1 MIKKNMGEFIFMKK
15 IYLLGLLLAINFTG
29 CSAILDFA
37 PEEISSESITT
48 DFYTETVSIIDSTMV
63 ETQETKK
70 ATFPHKETEITTELV
85 NQSEQTLYDK
95 LYLEL
100 SQYHEI
106 IEFDYKIDPDELAE
120 AINLLEHKNPE
131 IFWISAYSL
140 SYNEISSEV
149 AFKIMNDYQPEQ
161 LKNMSAELEAMIQ
174 QIIVSLD
181 KNLSDYEKI
190 LQIHDYL
197 VTHTEYDSDSALLS
211 EKGIWSTA
219 YGCLI
224 NGKAVCQG
232 YAQAF
237 QMLMNALE
245 IECGIC
251 SGSAKNE
258 PHVWNYILLN
268 QNYYWVDVTW
278 DDPISMDSVEQN
290 DWIYHSYFLI
300 NDEMLFR
307 TRMLDGKEIFK
318 PECNSLESNYFVKEN
333 NYLLNYQFT
342 EIDKRLSEH
351 VADGN
356 LEIMFATEDAYQ
368 ACIQDL
374 FSNNAIWNAKIF
386 QQMGGSVNYQQDSNL
401 YILRITFEIN
411 LAD

>member
-1 MIKKNMGEFIFMKK
+1 
-15 IYLLGLLLAINFTG
+15 
-29 CSAILDFA
+29 
-37 PEEISSESITT
+37 
-48 DFYTETVSIIDSTMV
+48 
-63 ETQETKK
+63 
-70 ATFPHKETEITTELV
+70 
-85 NQSEQTLYDK
+85 
-95 LYLEL
+95 
-100 SQYHEI
+100 
-106 IEFDYKIDPDELAE
+106 
-120 AINLLEHKNPE
+120 
-131 IFWISAYSL
+131 
-140 SYNEISSEV
+140 
-149 AFKIMNDYQPEQ
+149 
-161 LKNMSAELEAMIQ
+161 MIQ

-224 NGKAVCQG
+224 NGKSVCQG

-318 PECNSLESNYFVKEN
+318 PECNSLENNYFVKEN

-351 VADGN
+351 VTDGKI
-356 LEIMFATEDAYQ
+356 EVMFATEDAYQ